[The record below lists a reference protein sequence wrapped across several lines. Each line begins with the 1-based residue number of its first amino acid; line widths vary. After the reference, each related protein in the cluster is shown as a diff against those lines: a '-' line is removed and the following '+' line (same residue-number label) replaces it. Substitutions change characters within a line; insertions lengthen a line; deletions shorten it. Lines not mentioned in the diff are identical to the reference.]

1 MISALKARPGYHATR
16 YRADSATVFV
26 ESSRVLLQGQAL
38 TERQGAMLEADT
50 IRYER
55 NSCLL
60 DAAGD
65 PHLFDGG
72 RCWSGRASA
81 TIPADDGER

>member
-1 MISALKARPGYHATR
+1 MTR

-26 ESSRVLLQGQAL
+26 EARVLLQGQAL

-55 NSCLL
+55 NGCLL
-60 DAAGD
+60 DAAGN
-65 PHLFDGG
+65 PHLFDRGQVLV
-72 RCWSGRASA
+72 
-81 TIPADDGER
+81 GEGIRYDTCRRRGT